1 MRVSPALEEPL
12 VRPAP
17 VEVGS
22 LPRQVTYPQDASSRP
37 AWASRALGTQ
47 VGRRWTAQPGSRA
60 RAPSTAPGPGPAPA
74 AGQRPSDHA
83 RPGGPGRAQP
93 MGWRRPH
100 DPRRREGV
108 GRQAGRARC
117 RAVSSPPLPPGRE
130 VSRRGP
136 QCQLAAKRVLQP
148 PAPGAKH
155 GGRQGKRRPVAPGSV
170 PAGRGPAARE
180 PPAFTCRVDA
190 TWKTNRGPGQLF
202 HLAGA
207 GR

>member
-1 MRVSPALEEPL
+1 MDLVEFLTSSSCVLLHAGLTRPGGARGTAGPGRSRQLVSSGHLPPGRLL
-12 VRPAP
+12 AP
-17 VEVGS
+17 
-22 LPRQVTYPQDASSRP
+22 R
-37 AWASRALGTQ
+37 LG
-47 VGRRWTAQPGSRA
+47 VPGPGHPGRRRWTAQPGSRA

-93 MGWRRPH
+93 MGWRRPN

-130 VSRRGP
+130 VSRPGP
-136 QCQLAAKRVLQP
+136 QCQLAAERVLQP

-155 GGRQGKRRPVAPGSV
+155 GCRQGKRRPVAPGSV
-170 PAGRGPAARE
+170 PAGLGPAARE
-180 PPAFTCRVDA
+180 PPAVHV
-190 TWKTNRGPGQLF
+190 PS
-202 HLAGA
+202 
-207 GR
+207 